1 MSHSSFDS
9 LRGTRILVTGDTGFK
24 GAWLTAWLLQLGAEV
39 GGFSLPP
46 DGKDPLFDRLGL
58 AARIHHV
65 DGDIRD
71 AEALAKMVNDFAPA
85 GICHL
90 AAQSLVLRSYRDP
103 KETFDTNVGGSVN
116 LLEAVR
122 DAPEVR
128 ALVFVTSDKCYLNR
142 EWEFGYREE
151 DRLGGSDPYAASK
164 AAAEIVFDAY
174 RQSFFTARTD
184 FGAVSVR
191 AGNVIGGGDWAED
204 RIVPDCIRA
213 LADRRPVILRNPGAV
228 RPWQHVLEPL
238 SGYLTLLARLI
249 EQPDSFSGPWNFGP
263 APGNMCPVR
272 ELAERVVAG
281 WGNGRIEEVVA
292 GDAPHETNVLCIN
305 SDKARRQLGWQP
317 RWGFARTVDETVDW
331 YRSVA
336 KGEPAWDRTCQ
347 QINTYL
353 STPVN

>member
-1 MSHSSFDS
+1 MSLSSLDS
-9 LRGTRILVTGDTGFK
+9 LRGKRILVTGDTGFK
-24 GAWLTAWLLQLGAEV
+24 GAWMAAWLLQLGAEV
-39 GGFSLPP
+39 VGFALPP
-46 DGKDPLFDRLGL
+46 DGEGSLFDRLDL
-58 AARIHHV
+58 ASRIHHV

-71 AEALAKMVNDFAPA
+71 AEALAAIVKDFAPA

-122 DAPEVR
+122 AVPEIR
-128 ALVFVTSDKCYLNR
+128 GLVYVTSDKCYLNR

-164 AAAEIVFDAY
+164 AAAEILFDAY
-174 RQSFFTARTD
+174 WQSFFAARVD

-213 LADRRPVILRNPGAV
+213 LADQRPVVLRNPDAV

-238 SGYLTLLARLI
+238 SGYLTLLARLV
-249 EQPDSFSGPWNFGP
+249 EQPSSASGPWNFGP

-281 WGNGRIEEVVA
+281 WGTGRIEEAVA
-292 GDAPHETNVLCIN
+292 NDAPHETNVLYIN
-305 SDKARRQLGWQP
+305 SDKAQHQLGWQP

-331 YRSVA
+331 YRA
-336 KGEPAWDRTCQ
+336 IAGGAPAWDLTCR
-347 QINTYL
+347 QIERYVA
-353 STPVN
+353 TPAR

>member
-1 MSHSSFDS
+1 MSLSSLDS
-9 LRGTRILVTGDTGFK
+9 LRGARILVTGDTGFK
-24 GAWLTAWLLQLGAEV
+24 GAWLATWLLKLGAEV
-39 GGFSLPP
+39 AGFALPP
-46 DGKDPLFDRLGL
+46 EGSDSLFDRLDL
-58 AARIHHV
+58 ASRIHHV

-71 AEALAKMVNDFAPA
+71 AGAVAAMVREFAPD

-116 LLEAVR
+116 VLEAVR
-122 DAPEVR
+122 TTPGVR

-164 AAAEIVFDAY
+164 AAAEILFDSY
-174 RQSFFTARTD
+174 WQSFFAAREG

-191 AGNVIGGGDWAED
+191 AGNVIGGGDWAEN

-213 LADRRPVILRNPGAV
+213 LKDQRPVVLRNPGAV

-238 SGYLTLLARLI
+238 SGYLMLLARLV
-249 EQPDSFSGPWNFGP
+249 EQPDSVSGPWNFGP
-263 APGNMCPVR
+263 APSNMCPVR
-272 ELAERVVAG
+272 DLAERVVAG

-292 GDAPHETNVLCIN
+292 SDAPHETNVLYIN
-305 SDKARRQLGWQP
+305 SDKARRQLGWEP

-331 YRSVA
+331 YRAVA
-336 KGEPAWDRTCQ
+336 GGEPAWDRTCQ
-347 QINTYL
+347 QIEKYL